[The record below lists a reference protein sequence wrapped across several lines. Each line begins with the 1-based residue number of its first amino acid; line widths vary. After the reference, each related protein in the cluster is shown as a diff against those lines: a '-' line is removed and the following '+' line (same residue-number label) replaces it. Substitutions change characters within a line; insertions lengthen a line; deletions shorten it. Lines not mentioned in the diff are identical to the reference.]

1 MHPQRRT
8 LVGLI
13 LLGGPLVLGSY
24 ALGAV
29 AWPDAMSKM
38 WGGVPTWLRPLYTG
52 SMFVAAAGFFAYS
65 RLLVLHP
72 QPDQV
77 RLPGGRGY
85 RSLISAYAL
94 VLLPSALWLPATKWY
109 LDQPTALRFGVV
121 WLDLAAVAVGSA
133 AIIAATVGLRP
144 RPSRARRNLAIAG
157 ALAFGFQTIVLD
169 GLLWPLLTL
178 LDR

>member
-8 LVGLI
+8 LIGLI

-24 ALGAV
+24 ALGFV
-29 AWPDAMSKM
+29 AWPDAMTKM

-52 SMFVAAAGFFAYS
+52 SMFVAAAGFFAFS

-72 QPDQV
+72 HPDQV

-109 LDQPTALRFGVV
+109 LDEPTALRFGVV
-121 WLDLAAVAVGSA
+121 WLDLAAVALGSA
-133 AIIAATVGLRP
+133 AIIGAVVGLRP
-144 RPSRARRNLAIAG
+144 RPSRARRTVAIVG

-169 GLLWPLLTL
+169 GLLWPLLTIFAG
-178 LDR
+178 